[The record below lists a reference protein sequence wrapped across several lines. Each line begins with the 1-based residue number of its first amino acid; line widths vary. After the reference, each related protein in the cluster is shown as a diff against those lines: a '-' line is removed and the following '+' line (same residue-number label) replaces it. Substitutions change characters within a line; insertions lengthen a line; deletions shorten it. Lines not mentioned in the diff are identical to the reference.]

1 MMVTSKSID
10 FFLKIL
16 IRYVQEPIAKV
27 GSKSC
32 FNLSSSYSC
41 IREGSDHAPWFK
53 ATLNF
58 NRETFES
65 PTFSST
71 LRQVEHVAIALNTL
85 AKRGTS
91 KALAARIL
99 DETGVYK
106 NLLQE
111 TAH

>member
-1 MMVTSKSID
+1 MCYVC
-10 FFLKIL
+10 
-16 IRYVQEPIAKV
+16 RYVQEPIAKV